1 LIYLDTSLLL
11 KRYCQ
16 EAGSDDIRKLLS
28 NIKGIATSELAYVEF
43 FSALSRKRREGAI
56 VSSDYREVADQFTTE
71 WNHLSAIRLSPV
83 LVARAR
89 SVSEKYPLRA
99 VDVIHLASA
108 LILFDI
114 SAPMLFGST
123 DERLLKAASIEGLPL
138 LQWRLA
144 KVE

>member
-28 NIKGIATSELAYVEF
+28 NIKGIATSETGLCRVF
-43 FSALSRKRREGAI
+43 LSVIAETPRGAI
-56 VSSDYREVADQFTTE
+56 VSSDYREVAAQFTTE

-89 SVSEKYPLRA
+89 SVSEEYPLRA
-99 VDVIHLASA
+99 VDAIHLASA
-108 LILFDI
+108 LILFDMR
-114 SAPMLFGST
+114 APMLFGST
-123 DERLLKAASIEGLPL
+123 DERLLKAAAMEGLPL

-144 KVE
+144 

>member
-1 LIYLDTSLLL
+1 MIYLDTSLLL

-71 WNHLSAIRLSPV
+71 WNHLSTRFIWLRRLS
-83 LVARAR
+83 
-89 SVSEKYPLRA
+89 S
-99 VDVIHLASA
+99 
-108 LILFDI
+108 
-114 SAPMLFGST
+114 ST
-123 DERLLKAASIEGLPL
+123 
-138 LQWRLA
+138 
-144 KVE
+144 